1 MKGKKIVSTLLVLL
15 LASLPVSAHAAVC
28 DIGKGDITISAGSG
42 GQTVTQG
49 DGAAR
54 EPNRS
59 PAKRVRFGKEE
70 QWSERTVFFMQS
82 IKIAA
87 SDT

>member
-15 LASLPVSAHAAVC
+15 LLASLPVSAHAAVW

-42 GQTVTQG
+42 GQTVTQR

-59 PAKRVRFGKEE
+59 PAERVRFGKSVSKLNCEPNE
-70 QWSERTVFFMQS
+70 VGRSLKGRRS
-82 IKIAA
+82 
-87 SDT
+87 